1 MSTLTTL
8 RQTTTSTFS
17 IRGIN
22 RQAASAGLS
31 VFVIYLFAGLTVQ
44 VGVLT
49 QLGLSGPDASGWFFI
64 TWMTT
69 GAVSLVLSLV
79 TRQPVSINLSIPALV
94 FLAGAAGGFTLP
106 EILGANLVVGV
117 AAIGVS
123 VFRLTESLSRLVPG
137 QIAIAV
143 FAGSMLGFMF
153 KTADLAISNLTAA
166 GPALAGYGIG
176 LIATKNQIIAIATAA
191 AVGFIGVLV
200 TGGMHAT
207 NIGFE
212 APITAIPAFEFS
224 PTALLALGIPMF
236 ILTAGVG
243 NIQSLAVL
251 KSAGYQIRSNIVGAV
266 SGVTT
271 VVNALGGGHPAA
283 IGSISVVVA
292 SGPAAGHFK
301 SRYWA
306 IALSSVPVIFIAM
319 LAVPVIAVVQ
329 ALPIAYTL
337 TIGALAFIGPFRQTF
352 AVTRT
357 GDLRLGALAAF
368 GLAALPLQALG
379 MPMAFWA
386 LIAGIAISGIAERSH
401 LMAIWKPSPAGQV
414 A

>member
-1 MSTLTTL
+1 MSTLTSL
-8 RQTTTSTFS
+8 RQSTSSAFS
-17 IRGIN
+17 FSGVN

-49 QLGLSGPDASGWFFI
+49 QLGLSGPEASGWFFI

-79 TRQPVSINLSIPALV
+79 TKQPVSINLSIPALV

-106 EILGANLVVGV
+106 EILGANLMVGV

-123 VFRLTESLSRLVPG
+123 LFRLTESLSRLVPG

-143 FAGSMLGFMF
+143 FAGSMLGFFF
-153 KTADLAISNLTAA
+153 KTGDLVVSNLSAA
-166 GPALAGYGIG
+166 GPALAGYGIA
-176 LIATKNQIIAIATAA
+176 LLATRNQMIAIAIAA
-191 AVGFIGVLV
+191 LVGFGGVLI
-200 TGGMHAT
+200 TGGMVAADLGYAT
-207 NIGFE
+207 PISAMPVIEFE
-212 APITAIPAFEFS
+212 
-224 PTALLALGIPMF
+224 PTALIALGIPMF

-251 KSAGYQIRSNIVGAV
+251 RNAGYHIRGNLMGLIAGST
-266 SGVTT
+266 SL
-271 VVNALGGGHPAA
+271 VNAFGGGHPAA

-292 SGPAAGHFK
+292 SGPSAGPFHG
-301 SRYWA
+301 RYWA
-306 IALSSVPVIFIAM
+306 MALSSVPVILIAM

-329 ALPIAYTL
+329 SLPIAYTL
-337 TIGALAFIGPFRQTF
+337 TIGALALIAPFRQTF
-352 AVTRT
+352 AITRT
-357 GDLRLGALAAF
+357 GDLRMGALAAF
-368 GLAALPLQALG
+368 GLSALPLQALG

-386 LIAGIAISGIAERSH
+386 LLAGMAISAALERRH
-401 LMAIWKPSPAGQV
+401 LVAIWKPAQLGRV